1 MAIVSQESIDN
12 LKRLRDS
19 AKNSDNYRS
28 GYSIAQQGLAAAI
41 AQLEQIKMITSN
53 FEVVLKE
60 TK

>member
-1 MAIVSQESIDN
+1 MAIVSQESIDQ
-12 LKRLRDS
+12 LKRLRDT
-19 AKNSDNYRS
+19 AKNSSDYRS

-41 AQLEQIKMITSN
+41 AQLEQLNMITAN

>member
-1 MAIVSQESIDN
+1 MAIVSQESIDQ
-12 LKRLRDS
+12 LKRLRDT
-19 AKNSDNYRS
+19 AKNCDNYRS